1 MSQYNTTS
9 IHYVL
14 VEIKEMQPGFGCIS
28 YHFSSPII
36 YGTKTLYALLPTF
49 TT

>member
-14 VEIKEMQPGFGCIS
+14 VEIKEMQPGFWL
-28 YHFSSPII
+28 H
-36 YGTKTLYALLPTF
+36 LLSFFVTYDLWY
-49 TT
+49 